1 MASSF
6 VIQTQG
12 LTKRFGSI
20 TAVDGLDFQIEAGQT
35 YGLLGPNGSGKTTL
49 IRLLLG
55 IISPTSGQAN
65 VLGQRVPSQEA
76 RSRTGYMPQATALY
90 EELTVRENVSFYARL
105 MDSMSSDRVNQ
116 AIELVDLTERAGDP
130 VSTLSGGM
138 KRRASLACALVHKPD
153 LLFLDEPTVGVDPQL
168 RIQFWDHFHAL
179 NDQGVTILVS
189 THIMDEAERCHR
201 LGLMQSGRLLAE
213 GTAEDL
219 RQRSGKTNLE
229 EAFLHFAGS

>member
-1 MASSF
+1 M
-6 VIQTQG
+6 
-12 LTKRFGSI
+12 
-20 TAVDGLDFQIEAGQT
+20 
-35 YGLLGPNGSGKTTL
+35 
-49 IRLLLG
+49 
-55 IISPTSGQAN
+55 
-65 VLGQRVPSQEA
+65 GQRVPSQEA

-116 AIELVDLTERAGDP
+116 AIGLVDLTERAGDP
-130 VSTLSGGM
+130 ISTLSGGM